1 MNSKIVYSEGAW
13 ITVFLPKDR
22 DPSWT
27 IADEWVYASAWASA
41 QRKGFSALRS
51 EQIAEAIVV
60 SRLYTGAKFDKSL
73 TADIETCYVKN
84 L

>member
-1 MNSKIVYSEGAW
+1 MNSKIVFSEGVW

-41 QRKGFSALRS
+41 QRQGFTTIRS
-51 EQIAEAIVV
+51 EQIGEAIVI
-60 SRLYTGAKFDKSL
+60 SRLYKGVKFDKSL
-73 TADIETCYVKN
+73 TADIEKCYSKN